1 MPSAKTA
8 RPALAAIALCA
19 LTLVGCPEPGAPSH
33 APCGGGDAGAAA
45 CVELR
50 IDETPELIH
59 GPQGGWHLLVATA
72 LAGTD
77 GEASTITYEARRT
90 SDDVVLGTVAYRIT
104 PRLLRDEGDALVHD
118 DDLLILEIASPE
130 EVVGSELAVSVV
142 LEQSGVV
149 LGQDLRRVVVRD
161 DVEELAGLRAE

>member
-1 MPSAKTA
+1 MK
-8 RPALAAIALCA
+8 RAAIALACLLA
-19 LTLVGCPEPGAPSH
+19 ACSEGASARVTEAGAGPSVTLGTGQLVFEELVGEPPAM
-33 APCGGGDAGAAA
+33 
-45 CVELR
+45 
-50 IDETPELIH
+50 ELIS